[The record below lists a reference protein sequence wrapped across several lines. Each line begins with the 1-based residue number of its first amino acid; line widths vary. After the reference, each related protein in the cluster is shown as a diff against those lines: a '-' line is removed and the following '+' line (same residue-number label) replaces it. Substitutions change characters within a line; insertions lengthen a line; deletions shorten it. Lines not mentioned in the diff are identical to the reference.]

1 MGDIVRLR
9 KDSVVPVSGAARRAG
24 CGGAGGGLSP
34 ALSHVLLFQA
44 DMLLL
49 CSSEPSSLCYVE
61 TADIDG

>member
-1 MGDIVRLR
+1 MPWGQQCAWAEYCQGEAQLGDLF
-9 KDSVVPVSGAARRAG
+9 PL
-24 CGGAGGGLSP
+24 LSK
-34 ALSHVLLFQA
+34 A